1 MGMFKHD
8 ASVSVAKKV
17 LQAFVG
23 AGKKRGANGLD
34 ASLRLHV
41 VGPEAAVA
49 HTLFVICCRV
59 HDALDSLSTPTEL
72 TDATKDICAFIE
84 RLGVYTNANQPPQQ
98 KSSVSSGGSLEE
110 EQEALLMLYID
121 CRSAFY
127 KLEPVK
133 ATLSTYVMKL
143 AMQVHRHG
151 LRGSNSKKTKNR
163 HNFVKSCLAYA
174 HITIPSIS
182 DPWQKLD
189 LMTLCAN
196 VALINNCLPQMD
208 AFLRA
213 AIMLI
218 PELDINALECEDTLV
233 LDDASSGMS
242 SPLLMLPLDMDPLSR
257 RRRANSDLVG
267 AIGSLVSVLVYAPCL
282 NDDDPFYFVKALRKA
297 VLERLPWSMQT
308 IERRRVAAASA
319 RVRILM
325 YFLQLFALW
334 GQPSLPQRL
343 SGVDSNDV
351 LYGGS
356 EEFNDQVQLSFSRT
370 IEEIIREIEA
380 IGSPDTD
387 DAAATS
393 AAPVVV
399 VPVETLLVQIELMLD
414 FLNHVV
420 PVLDMEDGSP
430 SFDSIDTILNPEG
443 GGGST
448 GSRRRK
454 RTRSGAHLVRKCM
467 LFTFKKAQE
476 LSQAT
481 KDPHAAAAV
490 RQAQWLHGF
499 YATTQR
505 YLADFI
511 HTMRLK
517 AVPTMDSSKQAVQAL
532 DDCIRTSTWTRD

>member
-1 MGMFKHD
+1 MFKRD

-23 AGKKRGANGLD
+23 AGKKRGANGID

-59 HDALDSLSTPTEL
+59 HDALDSLSTPTERA
-72 TDATKDICAFIE
+72 DATKDICAFIE
-84 RLGVYTNANQPPQQ
+84 RLGVYTSSNQPPEQ
-98 KSSVSSGGSLEE
+98 KQSVSSGGSLEE

-151 LRGSNSKKTKNR
+151 LRGSNPKKTKNR

-196 VALINNCLPQMD
+196 VALINNCLPQVD

-213 AIMLI
+213 AIVLI
-218 PELDINALECEDTLV
+218 PELDINAVECEDMLV
-233 LDDASSGMS
+233 IDDASSRMS
-242 SPLLMLPLDMDPLSR
+242 SPLLIVPLDNDPLSR
-257 RRRANSDLVG
+257 RHRVNSDFVG
-267 AIGSLVSVLVYAPCL
+267 AIGSLMSVLVYAPCL

-297 VLERLPWSMQT
+297 VLERLPWSTQT
-308 IERRRVAAASA
+308 IERRRVASA
-319 RVRILM
+319 RVRVRILM

-343 SGVDSNDV
+343 FGVDSNDV

-356 EEFNDQVQLSFSRT
+356 EEFNEQVQLSFSRT
-370 IEEIIREIEA
+370 VEEIVREIEA
-380 IGSPDTD
+380 IGSPDD
-387 DAAATS
+387 SATS
-393 AAPVVV
+393 TAPPVA
-399 VPVETLLVQIELMLD
+399 VPVENLLVQIELMLD
-414 FLNHVV
+414 FLNHVA
-420 PVLDMEDGSP
+420 PVLEMEDGNT
-430 SFDSIDTILNPEG
+430 SFDRIDTILNPDASS
-443 GGGST
+443 ST
-448 GSRRRK
+448 ASRRGK
-454 RTRSGAHLVRKCM
+454 RTRSGAHLVRKCV
-467 LFTFKKAQE
+467 LFTHKKAQE
-476 LSQAT
+476 LNQAT
-481 KDPHAAAAV
+481 KDPHAAAVV
-490 RQAQWLHGF
+490 RQTQWLHGF
-499 YATTQR
+499 YEITQR

-511 HTMRLK
+511 HMMRLK
-517 AVPTMDSSKQAVQAL
+517 AVPIMDSSKQAVQAL

>member
-1 MGMFKHD
+1 MFKRD

-59 HDALDSLSTPTEL
+59 HDALDSLSTPTERA
-72 TDATKDICAFIE
+72 DATKDICAFIE
-84 RLGVYTNANQPPQQ
+84 RLGVYTNANQPLQ
-98 KSSVSSGGSLEE
+98 KQSVSSGVSFEE

-127 KLEPVK
+127 KLERVK

-151 LRGSNSKKTKNR
+151 LRTLNPKKAKNR

-213 AIMLI
+213 AIMLF
-218 PELDINALECEDTLV
+218 PELDINSLECEDTLV
-233 LDDASSGMS
+233 VDDARSGMS
-242 SPLLMLPLDMDPLSR
+242 SSLLMLPLDIDPLSR
-257 RRRANSDLVG
+257 RRLSNSDFVG
-267 AIGSLVSVLVYAPCL
+267 AIGSLISVLVYAPCL
-282 NDDDPFYFVKALRKA
+282 NDDDPFYFIKALRKA
-297 VLERLPWSMQT
+297 VLERLPWSTHT
-308 IERRRVAAASA
+308 IERRRVAAASV

-325 YFLQLFALW
+325 YFLQLFGLW
-334 GQPSLPQRL
+334 AQPSLPRRL

-356 EEFNDQVQLSFSRT
+356 EEFNEQVQLSFSRT
-370 IEEIIREIEA
+370 VEEIVREIEA
-380 IGSPDTD
+380 IGSSDTED
-387 DAAATS
+387 TS
-393 AAPVVV
+393 ANTASSLI
-399 VPVETLLVQIELMLD
+399 PVESLMVQIELMLD
-414 FLNHVV
+414 FLNHAV
-420 PVLDMEDGSP
+420 PLLEMEDGNA
-430 SFDSIDTILNPEG
+430 SFDSIDTILNPETG
-443 GGGST
+443 T

-454 RTRSGAHLVRKCM
+454 RTRSGAHLVRKCV
-467 LFTFKKAQE
+467 LFTHKKTQE
-476 LSQAT
+476 LNQAM
-481 KDPHAAAAV
+481 KDPLAAAAM

-499 YATTQR
+499 YETTQR
-505 YLADFI
+505 YLVDLI
-511 HTMRLK
+511 CMMHSK
-517 AVPTMDSSKQAVQAL
+517 AIPNTDSSKQAVQAL
-532 DDCIRTSTWTRD
+532 DDCIRTSTWIQN